1 MATYVRLK
9 VAIGGV
15 IALLAGLAGYTGRAA
30 DVASTRLIHAPPVA
44 HTATELQVLTYN
56 IHGLPWLIVGP
67 RATQLA
73 AIGQRLAALHRLG
86 RAPQVAVIQ
95 EAFTA
100 DARAIARES
109 GYRHFVYGPGE
120 DGSFAAT
127 TAPSVQL
134 ASLERGDHWWKG
146 EGVGKWEGS
155 GLILL
160 SDYPITRVHRLSYA
174 SQACA
179 GYDCLAAKGA
189 LLARLTLPGERAVDI
204 ATTHLNSR
212 TASGVDF
219 HRANRAWLAQIE
231 QLRGF
236 IAAHRDREIPLIVAG
251 DLNVGRDVVR
261 QRGMADFE
269 GSLGRSTSDGLRDL
283 ARGGIAL
290 PRDAAVE
297 MDHAKDWELAVTG
310 PHLRLSPQSAWV
322 PFGPAQHTQLS
333 DHYGY
338 VVRYV
343 LRDVVG
349 GMVPDAVHRTATP
362 R

>member
-9 VAIGGV
+9 VAMGGV
-15 IALLAGLAGYTGRAA
+15 VALLAGLAGYTGRAA
-30 DVASTRLIHAPPVA
+30 DVASTGPIDAPPVA
-44 HTATELQVLTYN
+44 HIATELQVLTYN
-56 IHGLPWLIVGP
+56 IHGLPWPIVGP

-73 AIGQRLAALHRLG
+73 AIGQRLATLHRLG

-109 GYRHFVYGPGE
+109 GYRYFAYGPGE
-120 DGSFAAT
+120 DGSLAAT
-127 TAPSVQL
+127 MVPGKQATA
-134 ASLERGDHWWKG
+134 LERGAHWWKG
-146 EGVGKWEGS
+146 EGLGKWEGS

-160 SDYPITRVHRLSYA
+160 SDYPITRVHLLSY
-174 SQACA
+174 SRQACA

-189 LLARLTLPGERAVDI
+189 LLARLTLPGARAVDI

-219 HRANRAWLAQIE
+219 HRANRAWLVQIE

-236 IAAHRDREIPLIVAG
+236 IAAHRDRAVPLILGG

-261 QRGMADFE
+261 QRGMADLE

-283 ARGGIAL
+283 ARAGIAL
-290 PRDAAVE
+290 PHDAVVE
-297 MDHAKDWELAVTG
+297 MDRAKDWELTANV
-310 PHLRLSPQSAWV
+310 PRVRLSPQSAWV
-322 PFGPAQHTQLS
+322 PFGPAQHTALS

-338 VVRYV
+338 VVRYI
-343 LRDVVG
+343 LRDTG
-349 GMVPDAVHRTATP
+349 RDAVARHAALR
-362 R
+362 